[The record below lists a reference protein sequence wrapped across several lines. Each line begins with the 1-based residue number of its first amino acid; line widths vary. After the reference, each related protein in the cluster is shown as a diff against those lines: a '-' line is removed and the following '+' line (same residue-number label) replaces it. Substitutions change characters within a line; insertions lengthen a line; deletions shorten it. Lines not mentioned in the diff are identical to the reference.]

1 MSEKPTSSR
10 RLARRNALFFVTISG
25 ILQEA
30 ACWRSTVRSS
40 AKLFSLSESTKERE
54 LFPGWRLE
62 NDILRL
68 MRRSA
73 VWFLIAVLWLVIAV
87 IAALHQGWQRAWLQT
102 VVAIMFFIVAVYFR
116 RKERIR

>member
-1 MSEKPTSSR
+1 
-10 RLARRNALFFVTISG
+10 
-25 ILQEA
+25 
-30 ACWRSTVRSS
+30 
-40 AKLFSLSESTKERE
+40 
-54 LFPGWRLE
+54 
-62 NDILRL
+62 

-87 IAALHQGWQRAWLQT
+87 IAALHQGWQRAWPQT